1 MVHDA
6 ADVPAGPAR
15 LDSVQVAFDEQRL
28 ISDAGSVAD
37 RDARGAVSGSRS
49 W

>member
-6 ADVPAGPAR
+6 ADVPAGPR
-15 LDSVQVAFDEQRL
+15 NLDSVRVAFDEERL
-28 ISDAGSVAD
+28 ISDLGC
-37 RDARGAVSGSRS
+37 